1 MENTKT
7 KKRITKE
14 EKLRGSK
21 ENVIPKLDEDRIIKE
36 IENDAL
42 FINKTQQSE
51 KIINSFYKFHKRKI
65 KRSDFYTLLFCGAIL
80 IGTGINYLLKGDDYF
95 FGLLCNIVINV
106 SLILLGIYLLI
117 YSFKYQKYDKK
128 ESKKI
133 YKTDISTFLNSYY
146 FNDERVIIKN
156 EEGTTERRYE
166 DLENIY
172 EARKFYCIM
181 LSKNSGFVMSKDSF
195 TKGNEVEFNKFI
207 KKKMGR
213 KFKRRCHRGINRKAR
228 KKSIKAKNEINN
240 KTIKIKKSKIKK

>member
-65 KRSDFYTLLFCGAIL
+65 KRADFYTLLFCGAIL

-106 SLILLGIYLLI
+106 SLILLGIYL
-117 YSFKYQKYDKK
+117 K
-128 ESKKI
+128 
-133 YKTDISTFLNSYY
+133 
-146 FNDERVIIKN
+146 
-156 EEGTTERRYE
+156 G
-166 DLENIY
+166 
-172 EARKFYCIM
+172 
-181 LSKNSGFVMSKDSF
+181 KD
-195 TKGNEVEFNKFI
+195 
-207 KKKMGR
+207 
-213 KFKRRCHRGINRKAR
+213 
-228 KKSIKAKNEINN
+228 
-240 KTIKIKKSKIKK
+240 